1 MNKAINLLTLPIIN
15 KLLIKHLKIYF
26 STLSAVERVIT
37 DRNNRLISSYARKEQ
52 KTYCS
57 YQRANNNI
65 IYFFFK
71 IKKEIID

>member
-1 MNKAINLLTLPIIN
+1 MQEKS
-15 KLLIKHLKIYF
+15 K
-26 STLSAVERVIT
+26 
-37 DRNNRLISSYARKEQ
+37 

>member
-1 MNKAINLLTLPIIN
+1 LPIIN

-26 STLSAVERVIT
+26 TVLLTVERMPIE
-37 DRNNRLISSYARKEQ
+37 RNNRLISSYARKEQ